1 LDFIEAKRRSEAD
14 DLSKTMFTNLHRL
27 DAKRRKVALLQSI
40 SEFFSEA
47 EFIENPVKVIP
58 LEEVTGIRRK
68 ALKRTS
74 RPAKAPF
81 ARQSHGDE
89 EI

>member
-14 DLSKTMFTNLHRL
+14 DLSKTMFTNPHRL

-40 SEFFSEA
+40 SEFFSE

-74 RPAKAPF
+74 RPGKAPF